1 MVKVLD
7 MSSNYKLR
15 VAVIAITKNG
25 VDIALRIKAKMK
37 DWDVY
42 AQEKFRSIYNNNNN
56 GINWYNEPTASLVAR
71 LFNSYNAFVC
81 IFSLGAV
88 VRLIAPYIKD
98 KKSDPAVVV
107 IDDKAKFVIS
117 ALSGHLGGANDL
129 ARLIASILGAT
140 PVITTAA
147 DVNETIAVD
156 LLGKEFNWV
165 IDDITDANVT
175 MLSAAMVNEE
185 PIGVYQDAGELSCLI
200 NRRLPANVT
209 VFKTLDDLML
219 SGYKALIVTDRII
232 DDKYSELIKRS
243 VIYRPKSLVVGLG
256 LHYDTSK
263 EEIEKALE
271 QVFKENGLSMKS
283 IRNIATL
290 KRPVEVKGLVE
301 FSKEHGIDVRYYSK
315 EHLASVNVP
324 NPSSI
329 VSMYE
334 GTPSVA
340 EASAILDSNG
350 TLIVEKRKF
359 PPNLTIAVARVKYQ
373 S

>member
-1 MVKVLD
+1 M
-7 MSSNYKLR
+7 NRR
-15 VAVIAITKNG
+15 VAIIAITKNG

-37 DWDVY
+37 NWDIY
-42 AQEKFRSIYNNNNN
+42 AQEKFKGKSNSNS
-56 GINWYNEPTASLVAR
+56 INWYSEPTTSLVAK
-71 LFNSYNAFVC
+71 LFNSYNALIC

-88 VRLIAPYIKD
+88 VRLIAPHIKD
-98 KKSDPAVVV
+98 KKVDPAVLV
-107 IDDKAKFVIS
+107 IDDKARFVIS
-117 ALSGHLGGANDL
+117 VLSGHLGGANDL
-129 ARLIASILGAT
+129 ARLVASILDAT

-165 IDDITDANVT
+165 IDDSTERNVT

-185 PIGVYQDAGELSCLI
+185 PIGIYQDAGESSWLKD
-200 NRRLPANVT
+200 RMLPKNVT
-209 VFKTLDDLML
+209 LFNSLDELML
-219 SGYKALIVTDRII
+219 SGYKALIITDRVL
-232 DDKYSELIKRS
+232 DKRYDELLNRA
-243 VIYRPKSLVVGLG
+243 VVYRPKSLVVGIG

-263 EEIEKALE
+263 EEIAYAVEH
-271 QVFKENGLSMKS
+271 VFKENELSIKS

-290 KRPVEVKGLVE
+290 KRPVEVKGLIE
-301 FSKEHGIDVRYYSK
+301 FSKEHGIEIKYYSK
-315 EHLASVNVP
+315 EDLASVNVP

-340 EASAILDSNG
+340 EASALLDSNG
-350 TLIVEKRKF
+350 VLIVEKRKF

-373 S
+373 